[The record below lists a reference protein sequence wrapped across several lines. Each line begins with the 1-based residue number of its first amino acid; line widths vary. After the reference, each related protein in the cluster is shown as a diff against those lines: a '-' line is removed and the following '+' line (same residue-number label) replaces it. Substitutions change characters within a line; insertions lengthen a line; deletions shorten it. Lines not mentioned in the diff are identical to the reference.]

1 MQNVEC
7 DCGPGGGLCRQGIP
21 DDTQEG
27 FPMESMKQLEGSS
40 FPAKIVSEQV
50 LSLLVYKFSDG
61 SKKQLH
67 IHQ

>member
-40 FPAKIVSEQV
+40 FPAIVSEQV
-50 LSLLVYKFSDG
+50 LSLLV
-61 SKKQLH
+61 
-67 IHQ
+67 